1 MFVACQSLVL
11 ELIML
16 LLALMLWFVPYSHFK
31 TLYAVFF
38 LLYLFIDYRQLFGYN
53 WWGTIWRMLML
64 LVIIML
70 FVADAGCMIS
80 VFNHSLPAELMG
92 MVMSLIF
99 TLWIT
104 YLAIYFTNVINRKA
118 WRERGKWG
126 VIKWQSLIT
135 IAMILCLI
143 VALIVA
149 SVK

>member
-1 MFVACQSLVL
+1 
-11 ELIML
+11 
-16 LLALMLWFVPYSHFK
+16 
-31 TLYAVFF
+31 
-38 LLYLFIDYRQLFGYN
+38 
-53 WWGTIWRMLML
+53 
-64 LVIIML
+64 
-70 FVADAGCMIS
+70 
-80 VFNHSLPAELMG
+80 MG